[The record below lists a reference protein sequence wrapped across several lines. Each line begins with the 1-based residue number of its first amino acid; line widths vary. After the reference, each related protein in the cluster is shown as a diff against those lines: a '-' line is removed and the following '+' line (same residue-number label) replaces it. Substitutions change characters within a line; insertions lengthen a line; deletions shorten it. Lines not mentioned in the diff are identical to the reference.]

1 MHAYAGDGMRKKK
14 LTRKAFYVDERL
26 LRRAKKVLGLR
37 SEGEVV
43 RVSMERALAME
54 EFWKFMKETKGV
66 LEPGRLES
74 P

>member
-1 MHAYAGDGMRKKK
+1 MRKKK
-14 LTRKAFYVDERL
+14 LTRKAFYVDQRL
-26 LRRAKKVLGLR
+26 LRRAKKALGLR

-43 RVSMERALAME
+43 RVSLERALAME

-66 LEPGRLES
+66 LEPGSLEN

>member
-1 MHAYAGDGMRKKK
+1 MRKKK

-66 LEPGRLES
+66 LEPGSLEN

>member
-1 MHAYAGDGMRKKK
+1 MRKKK
-14 LTRKAFYVDERL
+14 LTRKAFYVDEQL

-43 RVSMERALAME
+43 RVSMERTLAME
-54 EFWKFMKETKGV
+54 EFWKHMRETKGV
-66 LEPGRLES
+66 LEPGGLES

>member
-1 MHAYAGDGMRKKK
+1 MRKKK
-14 LTRKAFYVDERL
+14 RTRKSFYVDEQL

-43 RVSMERALAME
+43 RVSLERVVVME
-54 EFWKFMKETKGV
+54 EFWQFMTETKGV
-66 LEPGRLES
+66 LGPGSLES

>member
-1 MHAYAGDGMRKKK
+1 MRKKK

-54 EFWKFMKETKGV
+54 EFWKFMRETKGV
-66 LEPGRLES
+66 LEPGNLES

>member
-1 MHAYAGDGMRKKK
+1 MRKKK
-14 LTRKAFYVDERL
+14 LTRRTFYVDEQL
-26 LRRAKKVLGLR
+26 LRRAKKALGLR

-54 EFWKFMKETKGV
+54 ELWKLMKDTKGV
-66 LEPGRLES
+66 LAPGSLES

>member
-1 MHAYAGDGMRKKK
+1 MRKKK

-37 SEGEVV
+37 SDGEVV

-66 LEPGRLES
+66 LEPGSLEN

>member
-1 MHAYAGDGMRKKK
+1 MYARGMRKKK

-43 RVSMERALAME
+43 RVSMERVLAME
-54 EFWKFMKETKGV
+54 EFWQFMRETKGV
-66 LEPGRLES
+66 LEPGSLES

>member
-1 MHAYAGDGMRKKK
+1 MYARGMRKKK

-43 RVSMERALAME
+43 RVSMERVLAME
-54 EFWKFMKETKGV
+54 EFWQFRETKGV
-66 LEPGRLES
+66 LEPGSLES

>member
-1 MHAYAGDGMRKKK
+1 MRKKK
-14 LTRKAFYVDERL
+14 RTRKSFYVDEQL

-66 LEPGRLES
+66 LEPGSVES

>member
-1 MHAYAGDGMRKKK
+1 LYAGIDSFD
-14 LTRKAFYVDERL
+14 AP
-26 LRRAKKVLGLR
+26 KKVLGLR

-66 LEPGRLES
+66 LEPGSLEG

>member
-1 MHAYAGDGMRKKK
+1 MRKKK
-14 LTRKAFYVDERL
+14 LTRKSFYVDERL

-54 EFWKFMKETKGV
+54 EFWQFMRETRGV
-66 LEPGRLES
+66 LGPRGLES
-74 P
+74 Q